1 MKKFLIVIALAFT
14 VMFASLAHAQI
25 NWVTA
30 NQGTFQWGA
39 VVADGGNP
47 AGTHVE
53 YRVSIIDSI
62 TDVATVFETT
72 TAIQATVTLPAP
84 GRYWVG
90 TTALLTDDG
99 SGEVLQESDMARSNL
114 PEYCLNG
121 ETFGFQMWP
130 TVPAPT
136 GMNEG
141 GG

>member
-1 MKKFLIVIALAFT
+1 MKKIFLIIALAFT

-25 NWVTA
+25 NWHTA
-30 NQGTFQWGA
+30 NQGTFQWDA

-62 TDVATVFETT
+62 TDVATV
-72 TAIQATVTLPAP
+72 
-84 GRYWVG
+84 
-90 TTALLTDDG
+90 DG
-99 SGEVLQESDMARSNL
+99 SGEVLKESEFARSNL

-130 TVPAPT
+130 GLSAPT

>member
-1 MKKFLIVIALAFT
+1 MKKIFLIIALAFT

-25 NWVTA
+25 NWHTA
-30 NQGTFQWGA
+30 NQGTFQWDA

-72 TAIQATVTLPAP
+72 TATQSTVTLPAP

-90 TTALLTDDG
+90 VHALLTDDG
-99 SGEVLQESDMARSNL
+99 SGEVLKESEFARSNL

-130 TVPAPT
+130 GLSAPT